1 MALGIEYFVGASRGG
16 LVVSSERFS
25 DDAEAREV
33 IFRRE
38 MDDAEALLKIFADNA
53 RAPDDYAQAFSAEMY
68 DKLSDA
74 MAQAYEQRQ

>member
-38 MDDAEALLKIFADNA
+38 MDERREDITPMMRRPVEVG
-53 RAPDDYAQAFSAEMY
+53 
-68 DKLSDA
+68 
-74 MAQAYEQRQ
+74 